1 MVLVISLF
9 VLLRDICACLTIKL
23 LMKNQ
28 KAFYTLKRRSYRMI
42 KSWLTA
48 LSVVLI
54 FISFGVVG
62 SVASSPLNDALEPS
76 PIISMSAKN
85 SSEVNSSV
93 ELLRFVE
100 RMLTNPSYPPSKP
113 VVILPGE
120 LPSNLTVDVPI
131 PSDTDVIGSL
141 IRSEGTYKRVKIIL
155 DVPMEPNE
163 VIKFYRD
170 SLKNAGWNE
179 TEGFYHHEESGF
191 VSTTPEDV
199 IFCRYEGK
207 GPSLQIT
214 ADSLATEEGNVSD
227 VRLDLDTDPGT
238 GLCTERFYGPSWEDR
253 AEILPPL
260 KPPEGAILRSRGSG
274 GGDGQWQS
282 EATIE
287 TELNVSELTTH
298 YQEQLMKA
306 GWELKEDGMT
316 ASFAWSRWSFNDE
329 FGDPWSGLLLVSEA
343 GRENTRFLYL
353 MVYRV

>member
-1 MVLVISLF
+1 M
-9 VLLRDICACLTIKL
+9 TIKL

-28 KAFYTLKRRSYRMI
+28 KAFYTLKRTIYTMR
-42 KSWLTA
+42 KSWLTTV
-48 LSVVLI
+48 SVVLI
-54 FISFGVVG
+54 FIFFGVVG
-62 SVASSPLNDALEPS
+62 SVASSPLNDAPEPS
-76 PIISMSAKN
+76 PIISMSVQN
-85 SSEVNSSV
+85 SSDINSSA

-100 RMLTNPSYPPSKP
+100 RMLTYPSYLQSKP

-120 LPSNLTVDVPI
+120 LPSNLSVEVPI

-163 VIKFYRD
+163 VIEFYRD

-179 TEGFYHHEESGF
+179 TEGFYPHEESGF

-238 GLCTERFYGPSWEDR
+238 GLCTERFYGPSWDDR

-274 GGDGQWQS
+274 GGEGRWQS

-287 TELNVSELTTH
+287 TEQNVSELSTH
-298 YQEQLMKA
+298 YQEQLLGA
-306 GWELKEDGMT
+306 GWALKEDGMT
-316 ASFAWSRWSFNDE
+316 ASFAWSTWIFNDE
-329 FGDPWSGLLLVSEA
+329 LDDPWSGLLLISEA
-343 GRENTRFLYL
+343 GRENKRFLYL
-353 MVYRV
+353 MVYAV

>member
-1 MVLVISLF
+1 M
-9 VLLRDICACLTIKL
+9 TIKL

-28 KAFYTLKRRSYRMI
+28 KAFYTLKRRTYRMI

-48 LSVVLI
+48 ASVVLI
-54 FISFGVVG
+54 FIFFVVVG
-62 SVASSPLNDALEPS
+62 SVASSPLNEAPEPS
-76 PIISMSAKN
+76 PIISMSVQN
-85 SSEVNSSV
+85 SSDINSSA

-100 RMLTNPSYPPSKP
+100 RMLRSPSYLQSKP

-120 LPSNLTVDVPI
+120 LPSNLSVEVPI

-163 VIKFYRD
+163 VIEFYRD
-170 SLKNAGWNE
+170 SLKNVGWNE
-179 TEGFYHHEESGF
+179 TEGFYHQEKSGF

-207 GPSLQIT
+207 GPSLQIR

-306 GWELKEDGMT
+306 GWALKEDGMT

>member
-1 MVLVISLF
+1 
-9 VLLRDICACLTIKL
+9 
-23 LMKNQ
+23 MKNP
-28 KAFYTLKRRSYRMI
+28 KAFYTLKRTIYTMI

-48 LSVVLI
+48 VSVVLI

-76 PIISMSAKN
+76 PIISMSAQN

-100 RMLTNPSYPPSKP
+100 RMLTHPSYPPSKP

-120 LPSNLTVDVPI
+120 LPSNLSVEVPI
-131 PSDTDVIGSL
+131 PSDTEVIGSL
-141 IRSEGTYKRVKIIL
+141 IRFEDTYKRVKIIL

-163 VIKFYRD
+163 VIEFYRD

-179 TEGFYHHEESGF
+179 TEGFYHHEKSGF
-191 VSTTPEDV
+191 VSTTPEGV

-214 ADSLATEEGNVSD
+214 AYTLATEEGNVSD

-287 TELNVSELTTH
+287 TERNVSELTTH

-329 FGDPWSGLLLVSEA
+329 FDDPWSGLLLVSEA